1 MNNKKI
7 IMIFLFIIILSIIFY
22 QINMNNKKKANFIN
36 TEMTNHY
43 IYLVDASNSLSK
55 YLESNNNLSLVR
67 SMRDLYESSI
77 SYEKVYSL
85 ENKNKFDKSDV
96 NFIINKITE
105 NYIYV
110 LSKSST
116 SEIDKLHEISN
127 FLKEWIS
134 FIETN
139 SINENKT
146 NKYNYYELK
155 DFKNIDD
162 FIF

>member
-155 DFKNIDD
+155 DFKNIDN